1 VALIAEQASGVL
13 LRVAYDGTAMH
24 GFVRQRNLRTV
35 EQLLADAVEA
45 LIGSRVPLRASS
57 RTDAGVHAL
66 DQLVALDPPRALPL
80 KGWVLGLN
88 QHLPADVAVQSA
100 HRVPAA
106 FVPRFACAS
115 KRYQY
120 RVLQH
125 RSRLPQR
132 RFDAWLV
139 HDTLAV
145 AVMQIAAQALV
156 GEHDFAAFH
165 SARDD
170 RENTVR
176 EVLSIKVEA
185 VQDALAGQAE
195 VQVNVVGKG
204 FMHNMVRIMVG
215 TLVDIGRGR
224 LPPDAALRALE
235 SGSRIEAGATAP
247 AHGLT
252 LMQSALADESLVTES
267 WP

>member
-1 VALIAEQASGVL
+1 MSDSGVL

-35 EQLLADAVEA
+35 EQLLSDAAFA
-45 LIGSRVPLRASS
+45 LLGERVPLRASS
-57 RTDAGVHAL
+57 RTDTGVHAL
-66 DQLVALDPPRALPL
+66 DQLVALDPPRQLPL

-100 HRVPAA
+100 HRVKAG
-106 FVPRFACAS
+106 FVPRFSCAT
-115 KRYQY
+115 KHYQY
-120 RVLQH
+120 RILQH

-139 HDTLAV
+139 HDTLALESIQEE
-145 AVMQIAAQALV
+145 ARALIGV
-156 GEHDFAAFH
+156 HDFAAFH
-165 SARDD
+165 SARDI

-176 EVLSIKVEA
+176 EVLSIDVSTA
-185 VQDALAGQAE
+185 CNGGHTE
-195 VQVNVVGKG
+195 VCFDVVGKG
-204 FMHNMVRIMVG
+204 FMHNMVRILVG
-215 TLVDIGRGR
+215 TLVDVGRER
-224 LPPDAALRALE
+224 LPAGTARRALQ
-235 SGSRIEAGATAP
+235 SRSRIEAGQTAP

-252 LMQSALADESLVTES
+252 LMRSVLTDESVVLES